1 MIIPSNYRQLKTDEI
16 VRRGDLCRHEW
27 DHVVF
32 PAKNSI
38 GLSVGAYP
46 SSIYTFWRR
55 RHAKAT
61 PLSRAAA
68 APTPAQPTAK
78 KNVTIVEFTYNWKS
92 RRVQLISLDSQYL
105 TGLEITREGSRYSYQ
120 FKKYLRY
127 KIDNGFISLYHY
139 GEPLTNS

>member
-1 MIIPSNYRQLKTDEI
+1 MIIPSNYRQLKTDEVI
-16 VRRGDLCRHEW
+16 RKGDLYRSKHNLTNVGPVHW
-27 DHVVF
+27 TIGTVVG
-32 PAKNSI
+32 NTRD
-38 GLSVGAYP
+38 
-46 SSIYTFWRR
+46 YTFWRR

-68 APTPAQPTAK
+68 APTPAQPTTK

-127 KIDNGFISLYHY
+127 KIDSGLIRLYHF